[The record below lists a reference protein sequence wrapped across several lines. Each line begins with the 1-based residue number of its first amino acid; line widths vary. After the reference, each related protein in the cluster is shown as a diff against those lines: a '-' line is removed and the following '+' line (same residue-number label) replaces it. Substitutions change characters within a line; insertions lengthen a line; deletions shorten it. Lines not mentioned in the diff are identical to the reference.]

1 MLATDKVAKAFVPG
15 NHASTFGGN
24 PLAMAAGTAVLKTIL
39 QENILEH
46 CRKTGAYF
54 LSQLKKLQQKH
65 AAINAVRGKGL
76 MLAVKLNIDAAGIV
90 GECLKRGLLVNS
102 TGGQVLRF
110 VPPLIITE
118 QDIDQTVAVLDSVL
132 EEK

>member
-1 MLATDKVAKAFVPG
+1 
-15 NHASTFGGN
+15 
-24 PLAMAAGTAVLKTIL
+24 MAAGTAVLKTIL
-39 QENILEH
+39 QENLLEH

-65 AAINAVRGKGL
+65 AVINEVRGKGL

-90 GECLKRGLLVNS
+90 GECLKQGLLVNS

-132 EEK
+132 EGK